1 MRVFYV
7 WKMLVLVGYYV
18 DNIMIQKGKKRKKK
32 RVGKKQEDNNMY
44 NF

>member
-7 WKMLVLVGYYV
+7 WRMSVLVGYELMML
-18 DNIMIQKGKKRKKK
+18 ITLKKK
-32 RVGKKQEDNNMY
+32 RVGKKQEENNMY